1 MKDIPKFFTSLIKHT
16 ENLYAG
22 EFTLEDLTDEYVLV
36 LVVKDEMKL
45 KGILCG
51 KQYEHFEIILQQ
63 LKYLIGN

>member
-1 MKDIPKFFTSLIKHT
+1 MKDIPKFFINLIKHT
-16 ENLYAG
+16 ENLYVG

-36 LVVKDEMKL
+36 LMVKDEMKL